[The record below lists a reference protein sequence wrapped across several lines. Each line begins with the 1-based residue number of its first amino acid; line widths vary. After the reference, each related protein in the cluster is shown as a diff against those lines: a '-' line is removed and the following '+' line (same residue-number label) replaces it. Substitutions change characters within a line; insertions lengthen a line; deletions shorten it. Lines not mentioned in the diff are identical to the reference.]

1 MARTGKTI
9 NMKILVISH
18 EYPPIGGGG
27 ANACFFLT
35 RELKRRGNQV
45 TLVTAQYA
53 DLPLEETTQDG
64 VRIYRVHCKRANKEK
79 SSFYEMFTY
88 LCSAWRKTGKL
99 LKAEK
104 FDKCLVF
111 FGIPSGPLALHLK
124 HRYGL
129 HYVVRFGGGD
139 IPGTQR
145 RFKYLYTVLKPII
158 RKIWKEADAL
168 IANSEGLKMR
178 ALDFENQYPV
188 TVIENGVDVK
198 YFIPKTK
205 SEDKKRCIKILFV
218 SRLIERKGL
227 QFLIPHLRK
236 IESQVMDKCGRSI
249 ELVVVGD
256 GPYRNVLENL
266 VHETGAQNLVRFMG
280 GKNKDELR
288 KYYQQADIFV
298 FPSLWEGMPNVVLEA
313 MACGLPIIM
322 TPCEGSRELVTDNG
336 IITTAEELSD
346 NLVKLCTDSGL
357 RASMGRNSIRNVERD
372 FRWENIG
379 ERYLE
384 ILGK

>member
-1 MARTGKTI
+1 MLSFLA
-9 NMKILVISH
+9 
-18 EYPPIGGGG
+18 G
-27 ANACFFLT
+27 AWAFCDRLQGT
-35 RELKRRGNQV
+35 E
-45 TLVTAQYA
+45 
-53 DLPLEETTQDG
+53 
-64 VRIYRVHCKRANKEK
+64 H
-79 SSFYEMFTY
+79 
-88 LCSAWRKTGKL
+88 
-99 LKAEK
+99 
-104 FDKCLVF
+104 FDRCVVF

-139 IPGTQR
+139 IPGTQQ
-145 RFKYLYTVLKPII
+145 RFKYLYMVLKPVL
-158 RKIWKEADAL
+158 RKIWGNADAL

-178 ALDFENQYPV
+178 ALEFEDQYPV

-198 YFIPKTK
+198 YFTPERKIADTG
-205 SEDKKRCIKILFV
+205 SCVNILFV

-236 IESQVMDKCGRSI
+236 IESEVMEKCGRSI

-298 FPSLWEGMPNVVLEA
+298 FPSMWEGMPNVVLEA
-313 MACGLPIIM
+313 MACGLPIII

-336 IITTAEELSD
+336 IITTVEDLSD
-346 NLVKLCTDSGL
+346 NLVKLCTDSRL

-372 FRWENIG
+372 FRWESIG
-379 ERYLE
+379 ERYLG
-384 ILGK
+384 ILKRLP

>member
-1 MARTGKTI
+1 ME
-9 NMKILVISH
+9 ILVLSH
-18 EYPPIGGGG
+18 EYPPVGGGG
-27 ANACFFLT
+27 ANACFFLS
-35 RELKRRGNQV
+35 REFARAGHRV
-45 TLVTAQYA
+45 TIVTARYR
-53 DLPLEETTQDG
+53 DLPRKETTADG
-64 VRIYRVHCKRANKEK
+64 VVVHRVRCWRRERER
-79 SSFYEMFTY
+79 SSFPEMLSF
-88 LCSAWRKTGKL
+88 LAGAWAFCDRLQGT
-99 LKAEK
+99 EH
-104 FDKCLVF
+104 FDRCVVF

-139 IPGTQR
+139 IPGTQQ
-145 RFKYLYTVLKPII
+145 RFKYLYMVLKPVL
-158 RKIWKEADAL
+158 RKIWEEADAL
-168 IANSEGLKMR
+168 IANSGGLKMR
-178 ALDFENQYPV
+178 ALEFEDQYPV

-198 YFIPKTK
+198 YFTPERKIADTG
-205 SEDKKRCIKILFV
+205 SCVNILFV

-227 QFLIPHLRK
+227 HFLIPHLRK
-236 IESQVMDKCGRSI
+236 IESEVMEKCGRSI

-280 GKNKDELR
+280 GKNKNELR

-298 FPSLWEGMPNVVLEA
+298 FPSMWEGMPNVVLEA
-313 MACGLPIIM
+313 MACGLPIVM

-336 IITTAEELSD
+336 IITTVEDLSD
-346 NLVKLCTDSGL
+346 NLVKLCTDSRL

-372 FRWENIG
+372 FRWESIG

-384 ILGK
+384 ILKREP

>member
-1 MARTGKTI
+1 MYK
-9 NMKILVISH
+9 NFV
-18 EYPPIGGGG
+18 
-27 ANACFFLT
+27 
-35 RELKRRGNQV
+35 
-45 TLVTAQYA
+45 
-53 DLPLEETTQDG
+53 
-64 VRIYRVHCKRANKEK
+64 
-79 SSFYEMFTY
+79 
-88 LCSAWRKTGKL
+88 
-99 LKAEK
+99 
-104 FDKCLVF
+104 
-111 FGIPSGPLALHLK
+111 
-124 HRYGL
+124 
-129 HYVVRFGGGD
+129 
-139 IPGTQR
+139 
-145 RFKYLYTVLKPII
+145 
-158 RKIWKEADAL
+158 
-168 IANSEGLKMR
+168 
-178 ALDFENQYPV
+178 
-188 TVIENGVDVK
+188 
-198 YFIPKTK
+198 
-205 SEDKKRCIKILFV
+205 CIKTDREEGTSV
-218 SRLIERKGL
+218 SDTSPAKNRVPGNGQMWTIHRTCSGWRL
-227 QFLIPHLRK
+227 
-236 IESQVMDKCGRSI
+236 
-249 ELVVVGD
+249 
-256 GPYRNVLENL
+256 PYRNVLENL